1 MFSKVLETAILQL
14 QTAAVDGANA
24 AADAGAKPA
33 DQSANIDPTNQT
45 PTDPAADLNNFKDQ
59 MAYYSS
65 FAVQIAAFIYLGL
78 GLAYAFFGAKFV
90 KIFISL
96 LSGLLGAGLPFIFV
110 G

>member
-14 QTAAVDGANA
+14 QAVAGANA
-24 AADAGAKPA
+24 TTDAGANTPEQPA
-33 DQSANIDPTNQT
+33 IIDQANQT
-45 PTDPAADLNNFKDQ
+45 PTNPTADLNNFNDQ

-78 GLAYAFFGAKFV
+78 GLAYAFFGARFV